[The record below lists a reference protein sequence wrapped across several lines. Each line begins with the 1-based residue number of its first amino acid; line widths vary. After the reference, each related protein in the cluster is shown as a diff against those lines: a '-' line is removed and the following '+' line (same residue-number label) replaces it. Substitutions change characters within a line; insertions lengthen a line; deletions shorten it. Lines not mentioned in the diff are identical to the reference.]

1 MVLCRTQLL
10 LLFWLL
16 GMVFASCRHDSFIF
30 SFRVRLSNI
39 RICVFC
45 WCIIF
50 SNKIMVHL
58 LPHTSTLQ
66 VIELSVK
73 MKTTLILG

>member
-16 GMVFASCRHDSFIF
+16 GMIFASCGHDSFIF
-30 SFRVRLSNI
+30 SFRLRLANI
-39 RICVFC
+39 RICVLWC
-45 WCIIF
+45 CIIF

-58 LPHTSTLQ
+58 LAHTSTLQ

-73 MKTTLILG
+73 MKTTLVLG